1 MKTPTS
7 LLNRPG
13 RAAAVVGAVLA
24 VSAATTVAF
33 VATASADEPG
43 RCIEN
48 VNVREKPDVN
58 SRIVALCEA
67 GTAVQVGETRD
78 GFVQLTNLG
87 GWSAQQYVT
96 VNGRPPAAPAATG
109 RGSNSDTTPGT
120 EDSDGPATRS
130 RSGQSGDSGDAGSES
145 GNGGESSGGDS
156 GSESD
161 SRGGG
166 TGSESGGGSGGGL
179 GGLLG

>member
-13 RAAAVVGAVLA
+13 RVAAVVGAVLA

-43 RCIEN
+43 RCIAN

-67 GTAVQVGETRD
+67 GTEVQVGETRD
-78 GFVQLTNLG
+78 GFVQLTDLG

-96 VNGRPPAAPAATG
+96 VNGSAPAAPAATERG
-109 RGSNSDTTPGT
+109 RNSDTTPGT
-120 EDSDGPATRS
+120 ENSDGPANQS
-130 RSGQSGDSGDAGSES
+130 RSGQSGDAGSENGS
-145 GNGGESSGGDS
+145 GDSSSAGYTGSDSSG
-156 GSESD
+156 ESD
-161 SRGGG
+161 S
-166 TGSESGGGSGGGL
+166 SGGGSESSAGLGGL

>member
-7 LLNRPG
+7 LLNRPV

-24 VSAATTVAF
+24 VSAATTMAF

-48 VNVREKPDVN
+48 VNVREKPDAN
-58 SRIVALCEA
+58 ARIVALCEA
-67 GTAVQVGETRD
+67 GTEVQVGETRD
-78 GFVQLTNLG
+78 GFVRLTNLG

-96 VNGRPPAAPAATG
+96 VNGRAPAAPAASE

-120 EDSDGPATRS
+120 ENPDGPANRS
-130 RSGQSGDSGDAGSES
+130 RSGQPGEAGSV
-145 GNGGESSGGDS
+145 
-156 GSESD
+156 SE
-161 SRGGG
+161 
-166 TGSESGGGSGGGL
+166 SGGGL

>member
-1 MKTPTS
+1 MKAPTS

-24 VSAATTVAF
+24 ISAGATVAL
-33 VATASADEPG
+33 VSTASADEPG

-48 VNVREKPDVN
+48 VNVRENPDID

-67 GTAVQVGETRD
+67 GTEVQVGETRD
-78 GFVQLTNLG
+78 GFVHLTDLG

-96 VNGRPPAAPAATG
+96 VNGRPPAPAAEPDGTDG
-109 RGSNSDTTPGT
+109 DSAEQDTTEPDAADEEMPGDTTDAEPGT
-120 EDSDGPATRS
+120 AED
-130 RSGQSGDSGDAGSES
+130 
-145 GNGGESSGGDS
+145 
-156 GSESD
+156 
-161 SRGGG
+161 
-166 TGSESGGGSGGGL
+166 TGSGTRGPL

>member
-1 MKTPTS
+1 MTTPTS

-13 RAAAVVGAVLA
+13 RVAAVVGAVLA
-24 VSAATTVAF
+24 ASAATTVAF

-43 RCIEN
+43 RCIAN
-48 VNVREKPDVN
+48 VNVREKPDMN

-67 GTAVQVGETRD
+67 GTEVQVGETRD

-96 VNGRPPAAPAATG
+96 VNGRPPAAPAATE
-109 RGSNSDTTPGT
+109 RDSNSDITPGT
-120 EDSDGPATRS
+120 EEMDGPANRS
-130 RSGQSGDSGDAGSES
+130 QSGESGDAGSES
-145 GNGGESSGGDS
+145 G
-156 GSESD
+156 SD
-161 SRGGG
+161 S
-166 TGSESGGGSGGGL
+166 SGGGSETGGGLGGL